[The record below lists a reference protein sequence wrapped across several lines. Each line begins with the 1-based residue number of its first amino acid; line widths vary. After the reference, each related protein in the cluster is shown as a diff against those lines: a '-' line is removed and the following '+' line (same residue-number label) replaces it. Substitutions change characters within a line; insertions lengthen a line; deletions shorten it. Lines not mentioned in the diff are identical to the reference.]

1 MIAPTSTM
9 NALAGDISPA
19 DPSVPALTSAPQV
32 KSAMTRHR
40 VYRASRRHSL
50 MVRVLRILLPVAG
63 ISALFGLIV
72 IINILPKIGLGLD
85 LGDMT
90 LSFNGSTIVM
100 NDPKLNGFG
109 NNGQAYEVRAQSAS
123 QSILNPQRIALEGL
137 SADIT
142 LSDGAWAKVRS
153 ASGLYDNGDQILRLD
168 EAINLTSSESYTVRL
183 QHALIDLK
191 AGTMTSNAPLE
202 VRSETGFMQANRI
215 VVDESGQRIRFLDGV
230 RLVIVPPQSD
240 GRLVV
245 E

>member
-1 MIAPTSTM
+1 MTANASSAQALSPGAPSTSIA
-9 NALAGDISPA
+9 N
-19 DPSVPALTSAPQV
+19 VNSAIRTQAAV
-32 KSAMTRHR
+32 TRR
-40 VYRASRRHSL
+40 KAYRASRRHSFL
-50 MVRVLRILLPVAG
+50 VRALRVILPIGGLAA
-63 ISALFGLIV
+63 IAGLIV
-72 IINILPKIGLGLD
+72 MFNVLPKIGLGLD

-109 NNGQAYEVRAQSAS
+109 NNGQAYEVRAESAS
-123 QSILNPQRIALEGL
+123 QSILNPQRITLSGL

-142 LSDGAWAKVRS
+142 LSDGAWAKVLS
-153 ASGLYDNGDQILRLD
+153 ASGLYDNADQILRLD
-168 EAINLTSSESYTVRL
+168 EEISLTSSENYTLRL
-183 QHALIDLK
+183 QNALIDLK

-215 VVDESGQRIRFLDGV
+215 IVDESGQRIRFVDGV
-230 RLVIVPPQSD
+230 RMVIVPPESD